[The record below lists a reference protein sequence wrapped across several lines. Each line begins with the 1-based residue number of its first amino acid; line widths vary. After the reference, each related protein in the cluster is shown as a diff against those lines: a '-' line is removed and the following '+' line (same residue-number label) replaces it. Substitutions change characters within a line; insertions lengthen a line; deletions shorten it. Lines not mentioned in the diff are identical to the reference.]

1 MSSGENLTQE
11 SLSKTMRVFLLF
23 ATIIIISITVTL
35 MFKKQPEITQVALQ
49 QEIQSLQ
56 QQLPIKIDA
65 HTELQNV
72 EARRMEIEYS
82 FMVTDGSTQQAGI
95 SVKEDNF
102 AQQIEAA
109 VKTSACQNKNTR
121 RYINSEVSLSY
132 RYVNAD
138 DIPIADFV
146 VPAGFCK
153 K

>member
-1 MSSGENLTQE
+1 
-11 SLSKTMRVFLLF
+11 
-23 ATIIIISITVTL
+23 
-35 MFKKQPEITQVALQ
+35 
-49 QEIQSLQ
+49 
-56 QQLPIKIDA
+56 
-65 HTELQNV
+65 
-72 EARRMEIEYS
+72 MEIEYS